1 MPTFPREPGYVR
13 NYQERV
19 AAAQT
24 RARIALESG
33 SVAPHPNN
41 PRALPGDPQRLRG
54 IPVIGHG
61 IGGTSPG
68 TNPAAV
74 R

>member
-1 MPTFPREPGYVR
+1 MTDAALREL
-13 NYQERV
+13 
-19 AAAQT
+19 
-24 RARIALESG
+24 ARWLHQRHARTTTYIDTPAEQH
-33 SVAPHPNN
+33 PH
-41 PRALPGDPQRLRG
+41 ASKLPGDPMALRG

-68 TNPAAV
+68 TNPASAV

>member
-1 MPTFPREPGYVR
+1 MTDAALRELALWLHQR
-13 NYQERV
+13 HARATAFV
-19 AAAQT
+19 AEPADQHPHAAK
-24 RARIALESG
+24 
-33 SVAPHPNN
+33 
-41 PRALPGDPQRLRG
+41 LPGDPMALRG

-68 TNPAAV
+68 TNPETAV

>member
-1 MPTFPREPGYVR
+1 MPTFPREPTYVR
-13 NYQERV
+13 SHRDRV
-19 AAAQT
+19 AAAQERT
-24 RARIALESG
+24 RIAIAAG
-33 SVAPHPNN
+33 TVAPHPNN
-41 PRALPGDPQRLRG
+41 PRAAPGDPQRLRG

-68 TNPAAV
+68 TNPANV